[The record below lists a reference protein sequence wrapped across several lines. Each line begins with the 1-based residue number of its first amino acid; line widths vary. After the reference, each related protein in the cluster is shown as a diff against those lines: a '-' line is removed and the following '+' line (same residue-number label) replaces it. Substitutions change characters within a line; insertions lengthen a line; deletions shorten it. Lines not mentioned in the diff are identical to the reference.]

1 MEAVAA
7 LAALGAP
14 LLRLIGG
21 EAATAAWGVMML
33 APGASIGFTLEPLP
47 VSMERHGRAF
57 RLRFLATLAYIPS
70 ALVGLRF
77 LGPEGA
83 GAVLSASF
91 LLAGQALAAK
101 SWLRPHHSGP
111 VSPP

>member
-1 MEAVAA
+1 M
-7 LAALGAP
+7 AALGAP

-33 APGASIGFTLEPLP
+33 LALAASIGFAGFTLEPLL
-47 VSMERHGRAF
+47 VSVERHGRAL
-57 RLRFLATLAYIPS
+57 RLRFLATLAYIPP